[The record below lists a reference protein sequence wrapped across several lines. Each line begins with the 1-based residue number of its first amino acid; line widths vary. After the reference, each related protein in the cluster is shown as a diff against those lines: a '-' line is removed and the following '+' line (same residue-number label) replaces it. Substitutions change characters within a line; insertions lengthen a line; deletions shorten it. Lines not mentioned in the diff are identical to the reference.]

1 MTDAR
6 RNDEIAIPH
15 FREIVGHGP
24 YRWQRRLYGAFV
36 GGNIP
41 EAVDIP
47 TGLGKTLCLVL
58 FLLARTQNAALP
70 TRVVYIVDRRA
81 IIDQT
86 ADAIRTW
93 INRIDA
99 LPGLANA
106 LDGISAFPSDRPVQ
120 LGVLRGGLADD
131 GEWRVDPA
139 RPAVVVGTVD
149 MIGSRIMFSG
159 YGDGRSRRPMHAG
172 LLGHDSIVM
181 LDEAHLSPA
190 MAVLIRTINRIQG
203 HPRFRTMTLS
213 ATNTDTES
221 VFRLLPCE
229 EADPPVRKR
238 LHAVKRPDFHS
249 VEKPADRITR
259 ICELAARH
267 RTGAIAVFTQT
278 VEDAGKIARRLAQ
291 SLGTG
296 GAERVALLTGTL
308 RGKERTELAAGAV
321 WQHFL
326 PSRGREEGTPSVF
339 LVMTSAG
346 EVGVD
351 LDADHAVMDLATLD
365 SMIQRLGRVNRAGL
379 AQAKVAIVFT
389 KKEAKGPQQDP
400 PRTHAQ
406 KLEAARAKT
415 LTVLQR
421 HSDLSPATLRVI
433 DGQALRECFALSARP
448 ARLHAEVVEAFA
460 ATSATLQLPH
470 VSIYLRGVSDAPD
483 PPDSFLVWRRET
495 ANLVR
500 LGSDAAKEAVAF
512 FRPHADEVARV
523 PASFARD
530 LIKKALERQDEG
542 GLPLIA
548 AQPRG
553 DVRAVSLKNGDE
565 LPSLDHAT
573 VFLPTTAGG
582 LEASGLPSISEENEV
597 SDVGDSDDRVRY
609 KDPGD
614 SGEVA
619 GGEGEQALPAW
630 LDQAVEFRIPL
641 HDVSEDGVEERFL
654 VYALRRSDPALQAGE
669 SDLTWLGISTQTID
683 EHCSLV
689 GDAVRLIGTAL
700 ALSDPE
706 ADALEAAGRWHD
718 RGKARRVWQRAA
730 GVPAGG
736 PLLAKSTKGR
746 FRPELLGG
754 YRHEFGSLA
763 EADRELPMESPDR
776 DLVLHL
782 IASHHG
788 WARPGFPE
796 PRQWDPDV
804 PSALNRRLA
813 IGTADRFASLQARY
827 GPWRLAWLEALLKAA
842 DAYVSSRVE
851 PC

>member
-1 MTDAR
+1 M
-6 RNDEIAIPH
+6 
-15 FREIVGHGP
+15 
-24 YRWQRRLYGAFV
+24 
-36 GGNIP
+36 
-41 EAVDIP
+41 
-47 TGLGKTLCLVL
+47 
-58 FLLARTQNAALP
+58 
-70 TRVVYIVDRRA
+70 
-81 IIDQT
+81 
-86 ADAIRTW
+86 W

-106 LDGISAFPSDRPVQ
+106 LDGIAALPSDLPVQ

-139 RPAVVVGTVD
+139 RPAVVIGTVD

-159 YGDGRSRRPMHAG
+159 YGDGQSRRPMHAG

-190 MAVLIRTINRIQG
+190 MAALIHAINRIQD
-203 HPRFRTMTLS
+203 HPKFRAMTLS
-213 ATNTDTES
+213 ATNTDTEN

-229 EADPPVRKR
+229 EADPSVRER
-238 LHAVKRPDFHS
+238 LHAFKKSDFHL
-249 VEKPADRITR
+249 VEKPADRLTR
-259 ICELAARH
+259 ICELAIRH

-278 VEDAGKIARRLAQ
+278 VEDAGKIARKLAQ

-296 GAERVALLTGTL
+296 GAERVAMLTGTL
-308 RGKERTELAAGAV
+308 RGKERTALAAGSV

-326 PSRGREEGTPSVF
+326 PNRDREEGIPSVF

-351 LDADHAVMDLATLD
+351 LDADHAIMDLATLD
-365 SMIQRLGRVNRAGL
+365 SMIQRLGRVNRTGL
-379 AQAKVAIVFT
+379 AQAEVAIVFT
-389 KKEAKGPQQDP
+389 EKEEKGPQQDP

-406 KLEAARAKT
+406 RFEAARAKT
-415 LTVLQR
+415 LAVLR
-421 HSDLSPATLRVI
+421 LLPDLSPATLRSLDRQV
-433 DGQALRECFALSARP
+433 LEECFAPSSRP

-470 VSIYLRGVSDAPD
+470 VSIYLHGVSDAPD

-495 ANLVR
+495 PDLVR
-500 LGSDAAKEAVAF
+500 LGSDAAKEVIAF
-512 FRPHADEVARV
+512 FRPRADEVARV
-523 PASFARD
+523 PTSFARK
-530 LIKKALERQDEG
+530 LIERALERQDG
-542 GLPLIA
+542 GSLPLIA

-553 DVRAVSLKNGDE
+553 DVRAVSLKNGNE

-582 LEASGLPSISEENEV
+582 LEASGLPSISAANEV
-597 SDVGDSDDRVRY
+597 SDVGDNDDRVRY
-609 KDPGD
+609 LEPCDGGKAG
-614 SGEVA
+614 
-619 GGEGEQALPAW
+619 GGEGVQTLPAW

-641 HDVSEDGVEERFL
+641 HDVREDDGEERFL
-654 VYALRRSDPALQAGE
+654 VYALHRSDPELQTGE
-669 SDLTWLGISTQTID
+669 SDLTRLGASTQTID
-683 EHCSLV
+683 KHCSLV
-689 GDAVRLIGTAL
+689 GDAVRRIGTAL

-706 ADALEAAGRWHD
+706 VDALETAGCWHD

-736 PLLAKSTKGR
+736 PLLAKSAKGR

-763 EADRELPMESPDR
+763 EADRDIPMESPDR

-813 IGTADRFASLQARY
+813 IGTADRFASLQAKY

-842 DAYVSSRVE
+842 DAYVSSRVGK
-851 PC
+851 

>member
-1 MTDAR
+1 MADTW
-6 RNDEIAIPH
+6 RNNETAIPH
-15 FREIVGHGP
+15 FREIVGHDP
-24 YRWQRRLYGAFV
+24 YRWQRRLYDAFV

-58 FLLARTQNAALP
+58 FLLARLKNAALP
-70 TRVVYIVDRRA
+70 TRVVYVVDRRA
-81 IIDQT
+81 IVDQT

-99 LPGLANA
+99 LPGLAKA
-106 LDGISAFPSDRPVQ
+106 LDGISALPSDLPVQ

-131 GEWRVDPA
+131 GQWRVDPA
-139 RPAVVVGTVD
+139 RPAVVIGTVD

-190 MAVLIRTINRIQG
+190 MVALIRAINRIQG
-203 HPRFRTMTLS
+203 HPKFRAMTLS
-213 ATNTDTES
+213 ATNTDTEG
-221 VFRLLPCE
+221 VFRLLPWE
-229 EADPPVRKR
+229 EADPSVRKR
-238 LHAVKRPDFHS
+238 LHAVKRSDFHL
-249 VEKPADRITR
+249 VEKPAARITR
-259 ICELAARH
+259 ICELATEH
-267 RTGAIAVFTQT
+267 QTGAIAVFTQT
-278 VEDAGKIARRLAQ
+278 VEDAGKIAKKLAQ

-308 RGKERTELAAGAV
+308 RGKERTELAAGSV

-326 PSRGREEGTPSVF
+326 PSRDREEGIPSVF

-365 SMIQRLGRVNRAGL
+365 SMIQRLGRVNRTGL

-389 KKEAKGPQQDP
+389 KKEEEGLPKDP
-400 PRTHAQ
+400 PGTHVQ
-406 KLEAARAKT
+406 EFEAARANT
-415 LTVLQR
+415 LAVLR
-421 HSDLSPATLRVI
+421 RLSDLSPATLRSI
-433 DGQALRECFALSARP
+433 DRQAIEDCFAPSVRL
-448 ARLHAEVVEAFA
+448 ARLHAEVVEAFS
-460 ATSATLQLPH
+460 ATSATLQLPP
-470 VSIYLRGVSDAPD
+470 VSVYLRGVSDAPD

-495 ANLVR
+495 PDLVR
-500 LGSDAAKEAVAF
+500 LGSDAAKEVVAF
-512 FRPHADEVARV
+512 FRPRADEVARV
-523 PASFARD
+523 PTSFARN
-530 LIKKALERQDEG
+530 LIEKALERQDG
-542 GLPLIA
+542 GPLPLIV

-553 DVRAVSLKNGDE
+553 EVRAVPLKNGDE

-582 LEASGLPSISEENEV
+582 LDASGLPSISAANEV
-597 SDVGDSDDRVRY
+597 SDVADNDDRVRY
-609 KDPGD
+609 MDPSDGR
-614 SGEVA
+614 EVE

-630 LDQAVEFRIPL
+630 LDRAVEFRIPL
-641 HDVSEDGVEERFL
+641 HDVGEDGVEERFL
-654 VYALRRSDPALQAGE
+654 VYALRRSDPELQTGE
-669 SDLTWLGISTQTID
+669 SDLTWLGASTQTID

-689 GDAVRLIGTAL
+689 GDAIRRIGTAL
-700 ALSDPE
+700 ALSDHE
-706 ADALEAAGRWHD
+706 VDALEAAGRWHD
-718 RGKARRVWQRAA
+718 RGKARRIWQRAA

-746 FRPELLGG
+746 FLSKLLGG

-763 EADRELPMESPDR
+763 EADRDIPMESPDR

-813 IGTADRFASLQARY
+813 IETADRFAILQARY

-842 DAYVSSRVE
+842 DAYVSSRVGE
-851 PC
+851 